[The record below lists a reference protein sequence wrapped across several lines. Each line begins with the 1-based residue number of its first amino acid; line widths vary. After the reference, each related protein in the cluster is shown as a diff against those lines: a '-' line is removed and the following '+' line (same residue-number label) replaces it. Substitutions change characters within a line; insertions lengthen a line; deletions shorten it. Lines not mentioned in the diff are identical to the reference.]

1 MPSLSFFDSTL
12 FWQYIVHVNSET
24 NLLIHNPITNQGNTT
39 MSIKL
44 FKEDNNIFIR
54 GVSDSNIVEHVPPAV
69 YRLRENPMS
78 GEVILV
84 MDRASFEVP
93 AKCYGKHNANK
104 DAILKAYNS
113 TDGATGVVLRGIKG
127 AGKSVLA
134 EDLGKTMV
142 SNYMPVIMVDVSVSR
157 RALHM
162 ATQMAG
168 PCMMYFDE
176 FGKVFEAKERRDLLT
191 YFSDSS
197 FKKVLFVVTSNSKK
211 ELDKYF
217 INRPGRFLFMIEY
230 KSLDP
235 LAIIEMIDDHGITG
249 EMGQMLNAYVEHRQ
263 VTFDML
269 RFLMPLAAEAKD
281 YLEFNDRIS
290 ILNCPA
296 PVYPHL
302 TVDKVIYKGQPFY
315 GYAKIIPQP
324 GRKYTLELRTET
336 STEALAV
343 IDFDMT
349 TRHSI
354 LEQSFLRIELQFAL
368 NDDVI
373 LIAGDRWCSSLQT
386 TDTQQL
392 RDPEVITEDK
402 IERSSPMRSH
412 LFGSMGIFG
421 SDPVA
426 PSMSSE
432 QKQLLEMAQHIIE
445 QNKAAKPAE
454 PTAPADEPQA

>member
-1 MPSLSFFDSTL
+1 MST
-12 FWQYIVHVNSET
+12 
-24 NLLIHNPITNQGNTT
+24 
-39 MSIKL
+39 KL
-44 FKEDNNIFIR
+44 FNEDNNIFIR
-54 GVSDSNIVEHVPPAV
+54 NVSDSNIVEHVPPAV
-69 YRLRENPMS
+69 YRLRENPMT

-84 MDRASFEVP
+84 LDRASFEVP

-113 TDGATGVVLRGIKG
+113 TVGATGVVLRGIKG

-142 SNYMPVIMVDVSVSR
+142 ANYMPVIMVDVSVSR

-230 KSLDP
+230 KCLDP

-249 EMGQMLNAYVEHRQ
+249 EMSQMLNAYVEHRA

-290 ILNCPA
+290 ILNCPS

-315 GYAKIIPQP
+315 GYAKIVPQP
-324 GRKYTLELRTET
+324 GRKYTLELRTEVDPDPLV
-336 STEALAV
+336 S

-349 TRHSI
+349 TRHSV
-354 LEQSFLRIELQFAL
+354 LEQSFLKIELQFVL
-368 NDDVI
+368 SDDVI
-373 LIAGDRWCSSLQT
+373 LLAGDKWQGSPQT
-386 TDTQQL
+386 TDTRHLQ
-392 RDPEVITEDK
+392 DPEAFTEEK

-412 LFGSMGIFG
+412 MFGGLSMFG
-421 SDPVA
+421 NETIA

-445 QNKAAKPAE
+445 QNKTAKAAE